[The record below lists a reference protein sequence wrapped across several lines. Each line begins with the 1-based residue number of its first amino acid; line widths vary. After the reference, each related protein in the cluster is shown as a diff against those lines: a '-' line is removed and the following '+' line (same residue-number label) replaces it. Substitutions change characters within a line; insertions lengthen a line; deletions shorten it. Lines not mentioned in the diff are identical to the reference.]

1 MVKKIIAGMSA
12 AAIAATMMTMVGFAQ
27 QGEAE
32 TIKVVNQT
40 YGAEAEYTSGKHGWF
55 IDLGTGVLDNSYND
69 VTVYMPSMI
78 SDGSSGPH
86 VSETDFK
93 ILASTKENAAEDDST
108 MVECGVLTVTVW
120 EDYTRISVEEILKL
134 AADAGLEATDVKTLM
149 IAPYIKNIDSY
160 APDVQEIIYGNIV
173 SNCQLDVV
181 IAPKG
186 DFIPLEPITDDLT
199 KWESRVFKLEN
210 FDELK
215 NDTKARIISHNR
227 GKNHSAF
234 KITDKAP
241 VFSENG
247 EADYSGCL
255 TLISAMAGTSANDY
269 TWISPNKIEKVHTP
283 GADQDE
289 LDLSTIYFTM
299 DSPLSRVYI
308 YHRDESVEVK
318 ADLSITEGKTGEA
331 VTEEISY
338 VITDKSGNVAA
349 KGTTNDGKTLKLVP
363 GDHTVTLSGENY
375 VPRCVDFTVNKDGS
389 CEFDGELSL
398 YKTGD
403 LSGDGKLSAADAM
416 IAIQIANG
424 KKKVEDYMK
433 QVADVTGD
441 GAANAKDVMKLIQAV
456 KGKVKLW

>member
-12 AAIAATMMTMVGFAQ
+12 AAIAVTMMTMVGFTQ
-27 QGEAE
+27 QGEVE

-69 VTVYMPSMI
+69 VTVYMPSLI

-86 VSETDFK
+86 VSETAFK

-160 APDVQEIIYGNIV
+160 VPDVQEIIYGNIV

-215 NDTKARIISHNR
+215 NDTKASIISHNQ
-227 GKNHSAF
+227 GKNHSVLTM
-234 KITDKAP
+234 TDKAP

-255 TLISAMAGTSANDY
+255 TLISTMGTDANGY
-269 TWISPNKIEKVHTP
+269 TWISPNRIEKVNTP

-318 ADLSITEGKTGEA
+318 ADISITEGKTGEA
-331 VTEEISY
+331 VKDEVSY
-338 VITDKSGNVAA
+338 VISDKSGNVAV

-375 VPRCVDFTVNKDGS
+375 VPRSVDFTVNKDGS
-389 CEFDGELSL
+389 CEFDGELNL

-403 LSGDGKLSAADAM
+403 LSGDGKLNTADAM

-424 KKKVEDYMK
+424 KKQAEDYMK

-456 KGKVKLW
+456 KGKVKLWQ